1 MTHKTFR
8 IKKLGIEK
16 KLLCKAVIGA
26 LSLLPLTIQA
36 QTDFFADTPFP
47 FQKKNLITTA
57 YSIKPN
63 ILLYIDNS
71 GSMTENTLYECSYKT
86 KIQKVNKNGSISIV
100 WSAYH
105 PDKITVSSIGSPNAK
120 LSPDGERKYGLCH
133 SLKVTKDKILR
144 PILRDIVKE
153 YRNNM
158 YFALVPMNNSSGTT
172 NSKYLQFYDT
182 ENDTVYNYF
191 LDLIKNYPVGG
202 TTPMHRVYVSLA
214 RNLVMNK
221 LRFRCQKSYIVALT
235 DGEADKDS
243 SSVAESDANLDNYFY
258 QNHSKSELVDYF
270 TASKTY
276 LENAP
281 KALAFFS
288 NTLSSKNF
296 GPYIY
301 TSDVYRSGGKSLTDA
316 SINHKLVKRDVDEAN
331 QPWNGYIEDPDH
343 PDVPDDQKATF
354 TQTAETFTIGFGLGL
369 KNSKKGIVAIPYL
382 EKAATP
388 EGEYDK
394 VKNPKGRFYNANDE
408 VEIINAF
415 KNIFEDIKG
424 SIKEER
430 INITES
436 APVLGVST
444 TSSENLITTV
454 ITSTND
460 WNSTICIKNLQQI
473 NEDQSKKD
481 KDKATCNVPTFGK
494 RKLILNDGKN
504 TYLYAD
510 SELSTNSEKSLD
522 NETFKIKDNEDK
534 NKKEWLDG
542 LLSWL
547 GRSKNG
553 KDINNSN
560 EGFVL
565 KYRERTA
572 NNKMGDILSNN
583 ISYIGKDKNSSFQKY
598 MVTSANDGMVYV
610 FKSTDNNDNPY
621 ELKFNY
627 MPMGID
633 RQSNDG
639 SDLVEHYYKDFVQ
652 EGYGTGSAQP
662 HRYLMNGQ
670 VYLRQTEDRGKDS
683 PQLSFMLATMGQAG
697 RGAFAINIGGK
708 DLTSNTAVAAD
719 DIVSGDWYNKVP
731 LFQTPSGEDN
741 KFGYTIGKPA
751 IGRLRVNKGDP
762 DSVSVA
768 NHVRQVGFIS
778 NGYNYSDTL
787 ESDNSPQMSEESSLY
802 IYDLL
807 GIDVGTDGFQ
817 KTGDGKGTLIRKIV
831 APEGVGGLS
840 SPTMIDTDGDGI
852 INYVYAGDYGGN
864 LFRFD
869 LNSADPDNWK
879 ATKIFSSGQ
888 PITIS
893 PMVYPANANA
903 NTYNKSII
911 VFGTGS
917 SIYQSDLNN
926 HDQQSI
932 YGIYDD
938 LTKTGEDALVKNND
952 NDLLQQTL
960 TINGNIGTLSNNT
973 FDEKTKKGWY
983 IKLQENGERVV
994 TPVDGIFNTG
1004 IVYTESYKTTID
1016 ALPEDPC
1023 VKTSREQ
1030 KITTTTGR
1038 IQLDARNGGAL
1049 TADNPHAFVNSDGTV
1064 SGVIYSEGQLT
1075 KQIVAGDSKV
1085 NSVYGEGTD
1094 TSLTPPGEFRPPSCL
1109 REAPKLIENGPNG
1122 VTVTQI
1128 KGVVMCPVSINRL
1141 SWREIKTGY
1150 LN

>member
-1 MTHKTFR
+1 MTHKTFGN
-8 IKKLGIEK
+8 KKLGIEK
-16 KLLCKAVIGA
+16 KLLCRAIIGA
-26 LSLLPLTIQA
+26 LTVLPLTIQA
-36 QTDFFADTPFP
+36 QTNFFADIPFQY
-47 FQKKNLITTA
+47 QKKNLITTSF
-57 YSIKPN
+57 SIKPN

-71 GSMTENTLYECSYKT
+71 ASMREETIWSCHYYT
-86 KIQKVNKNGSISIV
+86 KIKKVSKTGKISWV
-100 WSAYH
+100 WSAKYSTE
-105 PDKITVSSIGSPNAK
+105 TVGVDSTSSPAGT
-120 LSPDGERKYGLCH
+120 LSPDGMRKYTHCAKTGE
-133 SLKVTKDKILR
+133 TKDSLLR
-144 PILRDIVKE
+144 PVISHIVNKYKNE
-153 YRNNM
+153 M
-158 YFALVPMNNSSGTT
+158 YFALVPMNDSDKEIYN
-172 NSKYLQFYDT
+172 KFYDT
-182 ENDTVYNYF
+182 ELESEFKEFKTLLND
-191 LDLIKNYPVGG
+191 YPVHGG
-202 TTPMHRVYVSLA
+202 TPMHRVYVSVA
-214 RNLVMNK
+214 RNLLMNK
-221 LRFRCQKSYIVALT
+221 LRYRCQKSFIVALT
-235 DGEADKDS
+235 DGEAS
-243 SSVAESDANLDNYFY
+243 SGDVAASDQKFDNYFFKG
-258 QNHSKSELVDYF
+258 QTRGNLITRFNNNPTEALKYF
-270 TASKTY
+270 TNI
-276 LENAP
+276 L
-281 KALAFFS
+281 
-288 NTLSSKNF
+288 NTDNF

-301 TSDVYRSGGKSLTDA
+301 EGNVYTGEGAALTAAALATKDKY
-316 SINHKLVKRDVDEAN
+316 KLKKRTVDEAG
-331 QPWNGYIEDPDH
+331 QPWDGEIDDLEH
-343 PDVPDDQKATF
+343 PDAPKQKF

-369 KNSKKGIVAIPYL
+369 KHSTKAGNAIPYL
-382 EKAATP
+382 SNAATP
-388 EGEYDK
+388 DGEYDK
-394 VKNPKGRFYNANDE
+394 DTNPRGRFYNTNNQN
-408 VEIINAF
+408 EILDAF
-415 KNIFEDIKG
+415 ENIFKDIKG
-424 SIKEER
+424 SV
-430 INITES
+430 TES
-436 APVLGVST
+436 KVSITASAPALNVSDHR
-444 TSSENLITTV
+444 NGKIVTTV
-454 ITSTND
+454 KTDSND
-460 WNSTICIKNLQQI
+460 WSSKICIQNLDSLQDGCKQPI
-473 NEDQSKKD
+473 
-481 KDKATCNVPTFGK
+481 FGNS
-494 RKLILNDGKN
+494 RQLILNDGQN

-510 SELSTNSEKSLD
+510 SHLSTNSSKSLN
-522 NETFKIKDNEDK
+522 NETFKIKNNDGK
-534 NKKEWLDG
+534 NQNEWLDG
-542 LLSWL
+542 LLTWL
-547 GRSKNG
+547 GRSKAD

-560 EGFVL
+560 FVL
-565 KYRERTA
+565 KYRVRPTT
-572 NNKMGDILSNN
+572 NLMGDIFSNN
-583 ISYIGKDKNSSFQKY
+583 ISYIGDTESPFPKY
-598 MVTSANDGMVYV
+598 MITSANDGMVYV
-610 FKSTDNNDNPY
+610 FKYTNDDTNPY
-621 ELKFNY
+621 SLKFNY
-627 MPMGID
+627 MPMGIE

-652 EGYGTGSAQP
+652 NKYGEDSTQP

-670 VYLRQTEDRGKDS
+670 VFLRQTEARKEKD

-787 ESDNSPQMSEESSLY
+787 ESDNLPQMSEESSLY

-807 GIDVGTDGFQ
+807 GIDVGTDGYK
-817 KTGDGKGTLIRKIV
+817 KTGDSKGTLIRKIV

-879 ATKIFSSGQ
+879 ATKIFSSGK

-893 PMVYPANANA
+893 PMVFSANANDF
-903 NTYNKSII
+903 NKSII

-1128 KGVVMCPVSINRL
+1128 KGVVMCPISINRL

>member
-8 IKKLGIEK
+8 NKKLGIEK

-57 YSIKPN
+57 FSIKPN

-86 KIQKVNKNGSISIV
+86 KIQKINKNGSISIV

-120 LSPDGERKYGLCH
+120 LSPDGERKYGQCH
-133 SLKVTKDKILR
+133 SLNVTKDKILR

-158 YFALVPMNNSSGTT
+158 YFALVPMNNSSESTAD
-172 NSKYLQFYDT
+172 SKFLKFYDT
-182 ENDTVYNYF
+182 ESDEDYNYF
-191 LDLIKNYPVGG
+191 ITELINKYPVGG

-214 RNLVMNK
+214 RNLIMNQ
-221 LRFRCQKSYIVALT
+221 LRFRCQKSFIVALT
-235 DGEADKDS
+235 DGEAKPY
-243 SSVAESDANLDNYFY
+243 VAPSDVTFDNYFY
-258 QNHSKSELVDYF
+258 KGKTKEEKEKDFKNEPT
-270 TASKTY
+270 TALSFY
-276 LENAP
+276 
-281 KALAFFS
+281 S
-288 NTLSSKNF
+288 QTLSSDNF

-301 TSDVYRSGGKSLTDA
+301 TTPVYKNEGIDLTPQSKSNKLTRRTVDKAGK
-316 SINHKLVKRDVDEAN
+316 
-331 QPWNGYIEDPDH
+331 PWNDKYQIEDPEN
-343 PDVPDDQKATF
+343 PGTFLEKEF

-369 KNSKKGIVAIPYL
+369 KNSKRGQIAIPYL

-388 EGEYDK
+388 EGEQ
-394 VKNPKGRFYNANDE
+394 PKGRFYNANDE
-408 VEIINAF
+408 VEILNAF

-460 WNSTICIKNLQQI
+460 WNSTICIKNSQQI
-473 NEDQSKKD
+473 NEDQSKED
-481 KDKATCNVPTFGK
+481 KDKAPCNVPTFGK

-504 TYLYAD
+504 TYLYAN
-510 SELSTNSEKSLD
+510 SELSTNSEKPLD
-522 NETFKIKDNEDK
+522 NETFKIKDNKDK
-534 NKKEWLDG
+534 NEKEWLDG

-553 KDINNSN
+553 KAINDSN
-560 EGFVL
+560 EDFVL
-565 KYRERTA
+565 KYRERTD

-583 ISYIGKDKNSSFQKY
+583 ISYIGKDENSSFQKY

-610 FKSTDNNDNPY
+610 FKSTDDNKNPY

-652 EGYGTGSAQP
+652 ESYGTSSAQP

-670 VYLRQTEDRGKDS
+670 VFLRQTEDRGKDS
-683 PQLSFMLATMGQAG
+683 PQLTIMLATMGQAG

-708 DLTSNTAVAAD
+708 DLTSDTAVAAD
-719 DIVSGDWYNKVP
+719 DIVSENWYEKVP
-731 LFQTPSGEDN
+731 LFRTPSGENN

-768 NHVRQVGFIS
+768 NHVRQVGIIS

-787 ESDNSPQMSEESSLY
+787 ESDNLPQMSEESSLY

-807 GIDVGTDGFQ
+807 GIDVGTDGYE
-817 KTGDGKGTLIRKIV
+817 KTGDSKGTLIRKIV

-840 SPTMIDTDGDGI
+840 SPTMIDTDNDGI

-869 LNSADPDNWK
+869 LNSADPDKWK
-879 ATKIFSSGQ
+879 ATKIFSSGK

-893 PMVYPANANA
+893 PMVFSANANDF
-903 NTYNKSII
+903 NKSII

-938 LTKTGEDALVKNND
+938 MSKTGNDALVKNND
-952 NDLLQQTL
+952 DDLLEQTF
-960 TINGNIGTLSNNT
+960 TMNGDIGTLSNNT
-973 FDEKTKKGWY
+973 FNEKTKKGWY
-983 IKLQENGERVV
+983 IKLHENGERVV

-1016 ALPEDPC
+1016 DLPKDPC

-1030 KITTTTGR
+1030 KITTKTGR
-1038 IQLDARNGGAL
+1038 IQFDARSGGAL

-1075 KQIVAGDSKV
+1075 KQIVTGNSKV
-1085 NSVYGEGTD
+1085 NAVYGEGTD
-1094 TSLTPPGEFRPPSCL
+1094 TRLTPPGEFKPPSCL